1 MFDYRL
7 ALATGVDIPISDLQM
22 TMHQPTIKE
31 ISMLG
36 EQNFFTGI
44 QLLCLQK
51 TMYVEDEALLLN
63 TTNFQ
68 IFMAMM
74 QEKQLSDKKEIVIEV
89 LSLLF
94 PSKKIVFTPRS
105 LMFNEEE
112 ISCIID
118 EGNFDILQKLL
129 EDVFCLKN
137 TDQQTFNP
145 ANAKAKA
152 IADKLMKGRKR
163 VAAAKAAEQGD
174 GIMLGQYLSI
184 LTIGVGSMSL
194 KDCLDLTMYQLYD
207 LVERYTLY
215 MNWDLD
221 IRSRMAGAK
230 GDKPVENWMKPIHNK
245 K

>member
-7 ALATGVDIPISDLQM
+7 ALATGTDIPIPELQL

-31 ISMLG
+31 ISMIG

-51 TMYVEDEALLLN
+51 AMYIEDETLLSN

-68 IFMAMM
+68 MFITMM
-74 QEKQLSDKKEIVIEV
+74 QEKQLSEKKEIVIQV

-94 PSKKIVFTPRS
+94 PSKKIIFTPRS
-105 LMFNEEE
+105 FMFNEGE

-118 EGNFDILQKLL
+118 EGNFNILQELL
-129 EDVFCLKN
+129 QNAFCLQN

-152 IADKLMKGRKR
+152 IADKLMKGRKK

-174 GIMLGQYLSI
+174 GSIIGQYLSV
-184 LTIGVGSMSL
+184 LTIGVSSMSL
-194 KDCLDLTMYQLYD
+194 KDCLDLTIYQLYD

-215 MNWDLD
+215 INWDID

-230 GDKPVENWMKPIHNK
+230 GDKPVENWMKPIRNK